1 MLLALVPREAAR
13 DTAAFALIVGGLGI
27 ALGMTTAWLLG
38 RLVTEPVNEL
48 RRATEA
54 VAEGDLDVR
63 IPDLRA
69 DEFGLLIDGF
79 NTMVAGLREKRR
91 VEDNF
96 GRHVGTRIARQ
107 ILARDPGLGG
117 VEQELTIMF
126 VDIRNFTARSETTAP
141 ADVVSIL
148 NLFLAEMVEVIEQRH
163 GGIVNKFLGD
173 GLMALFGEWTGR
185 ADHADAAVAAGQEM
199 LRRVEQINDKL
210 AADGTPPLA
219 IGIGIHTGRAVV
231 GSIGSPRRM
240 EYTAIGDAVN
250 VASRVESLTKVVGH
264 PLLITQATC
273 HALRNAPPLEPL
285 PPQHVKGHHA
295 PVEVFCLTSR

>member
-1 MLLALVPREAAR
+1 MLVPRETAR
-13 DTAAFALIVGGLGI
+13 DTTAFAIAVGGLGI
-27 ALGMTTAWLLG
+27 ALGIATAWLLG
-38 RLVTEPVNEL
+38 RLVTEPVDEL
-48 RRATEA
+48 RRATQA
-54 VAEGDLDVR
+54 VADGNLDVR

-96 GRHVGTRIARQ
+96 GRHVGTRVAQQ
-107 ILARDPGLGG
+107 ILARDRGLGG
-117 VEQELTIMF
+117 VEEEITILF
-126 VDIRNFTARSETTAP
+126 VDIRDFTTRSEASAP
-141 ADVVSIL
+141 AEVVALL

-163 GGIVNKFLGD
+163 GGIVNKFRGD

-185 ADHADAAVAAGQEM
+185 VDHADAAVAAGQEM
-199 LRRVEQINDKL
+199 LGRVDRINDTL
-210 AADGTPPLA
+210 HAQGASPLA

-250 VASRVESLTKVVGH
+250 VAARVESLTKIVGT
-264 PLLITQATC
+264 PLLLTDATRC
-273 HALRNAPPLEPL
+273 ALRHRPALVRLAAQEI
-285 PPQHVKGHHA
+285 KGHD
-295 PVEVFCLTSR
+295 PVEVFKFAGR